1 MKNLKEIL
9 VLFGAVTALLFSN
22 VGFTEEAAAP
32 TGTALGP
39 AVKRDLGSV
48 VSGASGSVTV
58 GVNSKSAEMVAVAYG
73 VGTLEELQP
82 IAARVEAEINSLRSI
97 TDEAA
102 FFQKAGELAQNH
114 CAQLASKASE
124 CCGSPDACKSGAIS
138 GIKKAAPWI
147 GLIGGVMAAF
157 GGEGGAANCLAALPG
172 IAEGLSQSGGV
183 SKACNILNNGGSVQH
198 EGGSAQVLGVKQT
211 CGAIMNSVNAF
222 VAQTPAGQTAKTQV
236 VSQIRQLQS
245 QASAK
250 LQADETKAAGQA
262 EGMQTAMGGATQ
274 CAQGL
279 MAGDEVADGSGDPIA
294 AIDCGNS
301 SDAAANPSVCQGY
314 GGVNGGSDGILGKTS
329 GFDLATT
336 SGAEDLADDDVAPGP
351 ENGTPIDTPLG
362 SAAAAAKTTSAGGL
376 GSGSGSGG
384 AQQKAGRRRGAGK
397 SKKLVAGYKTSRG
410 GSSGSS
416 GSRSPSAFKGFKNKF
431 KFKKKKDKKDK
442 AALAALSKLVKA
454 GISPDQSGSIFER
467 VSNRF
472 AATTTKENLFD
483 CKRNKKLWMEK

>member
-1 MKNLKEIL
+1 MNLESLSSTI
-9 VLFGAVTALLFSN
+9 GM
-22 VGFTEEAAAP
+22 
-32 TGTALGP
+32 LGGL
-39 AVKRDLGSV
+39 LGS
-48 VSGASGSVTV
+48 G
-58 GVNSKSAEMVAVAYG
+58 
-73 VGTLEELQP
+73 
-82 IAARVEAEINSLRSI
+82 
-97 TDEAA
+97 
-102 FFQKAGELAQNH
+102 
-114 CAQLASKASE
+114 
-124 CCGSPDACKSGAIS
+124 
-138 GIKKAAPWI
+138 
-147 GLIGGVMAAF
+147 
-157 GGEGGAANCLAALPG
+157 GGAAQCLGSLPQLAAGLASANSASKSCRLLRNGGEVSFEGQENSVAIVGCIDLCGVIADRIREAGNRVNQFAQENPTG
-172 IAEGLSQSGGV
+172 AQQLVSNATTLLSDIGKAKNKCGERLAEGEGKANQQSAGMEK
-183 SKACNILNNGGSVQH
+183 SLQ
-198 EGGSAQVLGVKQT
+198 
-211 CGAIMNSVNAF
+211 GAA
-222 VAQTPAGQTAKTQV
+222 
-236 VSQIRQLQS
+236 
-245 QASAK
+245 
-250 LQADETKAAGQA
+250 
-262 EGMQTAMGGATQ
+262 Q
-274 CAQGL
+274 CAQAL
-279 MAGDEVADGSGDPIA
+279 MAGEDIPEDAAAIA

-336 SGAEDLADDDVAPGP
+336 SGAEDLPDDDVASGP